1 MDKCSVSAVY
11 GGTIMTKIENLK
23 PIIFQIED
31 NDASLKEFEER
42 LQTAE
47 SEKVQDLI
55 LNYPTVYIHNWQES
69 NDYEVYIG
77 ESNNVIQ
84 RTKQHY
90 KEANDKKKWQYQL
103 HKNRARLFLIGH
115 EHFNKSLTLD
125 IENRLMHYMMSI
137 EHVKKVHNQNE
148 NPQNKYY
155 TVEEL
160 DVIFH
165 NIWSKLRK

>member
-69 NDYEVYIG
+69 NDM
-77 ESNNVIQ
+77 
-84 RTKQHY
+84 
-90 KEANDKKKWQYQL
+90 
-103 HKNRARLFLIGH
+103 
-115 EHFNKSLTLD
+115 KS
-125 IENRLMHYMMSI
+125 I
-137 EHVKKVHNQNE
+137 
-148 NPQNKYY
+148 
-155 TVEEL
+155 
-160 DVIFH
+160 
-165 NIWSKLRK
+165 